1 MLSIDLIENKPKHS
15 FQCPKKS
22 LPHGV
27 MWVQWHVWHELMLLV
42 SAYLWI
48 WSWLVFALAYLPCCR
63 FFVFS
68 AKRTKVYMSYIRLSW
83 IQMTVILTRQIRY
96 LEFSKGIWLGGPDQI
111 AFVKLCRTVHINH
124 VDVLLFWRW
133 VGTKLKKK
141 WELVSKQSFSV
152 PLWSDAL
159 TLEKFIPAKLYSSLS
174 LSDRVHAIGSRSW
187 KSLEFD

>member
-1 MLSIDLIENKPKHS
+1 MPEKVSPTW
-15 FQCPKKS
+15 CY
-22 LPHGV
+22 
-27 MWVQWHVWHELMLLV
+27 V
-42 SAYLWI
+42 SAMACLTWI
-48 WSWLVFALAYLPCCR
+48 NVAGLCISVNLILTFTARKIVFALAYLPCCR

-83 IQMTVILTRQIRY
+83 IQMTVILTRQNRY